1 MPEKIIPTK
10 ILKDNK
16 GFFVGYFQ
24 MFFNDAIAS
33 SKSPLSFKMA
43 KNGKTAKIKAI
54 FKKKQKFLKE
64 NTGLSVSFLGFKD
77 FWENYLQAINT
88 FFW

>member
-1 MPEKIIPTK
+1 MPETIIPTK

-43 KNGKTAKIKAI
+43 KRKNGK
-54 FKKKQKFLKE
+54 
-64 NTGLSVSFLGFKD
+64 N
-77 FWENYLQAINT
+77 
-88 FFW
+88 

>member
-1 MPEKIIPTK
+1 MPETIIPTK

-16 GFFVGYFQ
+16 GFVGYFQ
-24 MFFNDAIAS
+24 MLFNDAIAS

-43 KNGKTAKIKAI
+43 KKGKMAKIKAI
-54 FKKKQKFLKE
+54 FKKQQKFLKE

-77 FWENYLQAINT
+77 F
-88 FFW
+88 